1 VNGFEQRIEE
11 LEARVSA
18 LEERLQQGASVGVL
32 YSRLQRQLEELAL
45 RVEDLTD
52 ILIQVLPVLQR
63 LDPSF
68 DARPLLE
75 SCSELKK
82 KREPADDMDEFFG

>member
-1 VNGFEQRIEE
+1 MNGFEHQIEE
-11 LEARVSA
+11 LETRISA
-18 LEERLQQGASVGVL
+18 LEERAKEGASVGVL

-45 RVEDLTD
+45 HVEYLTD

-75 SCSELKK
+75 SCNELKK
-82 KREPADDMDEFFG
+82 KREPADEMDEYFG